1 MFLCHEEEKV
11 GQQHL
16 ATWGVQRPCKRCV
29 ELKAG
34 DDFDKSSED
43 RINGKESPPL
53 PVFLTFKYRKIPSAN
68 QMLGE
73 ISMVKA
79 VWLGSSVT
87 ASSCRKVQ
95 LMAILKNP
103 CGSTGHEVP
112 IWNLPEV
119 APSSAWNI
127 CISVRNSADR
137 ARRADTDTKTHP
149 LVTKNRATLLSRYF
163 KTTDG

>member
-127 CISVRNSADR
+127 CQVYFCKEQCRPGKAGRHRHKNTPLSYKKQSYSAQS
-137 ARRADTDTKTHP
+137 
-149 LVTKNRATLLSRYF
+149 LL
-163 KTTDG
+163 